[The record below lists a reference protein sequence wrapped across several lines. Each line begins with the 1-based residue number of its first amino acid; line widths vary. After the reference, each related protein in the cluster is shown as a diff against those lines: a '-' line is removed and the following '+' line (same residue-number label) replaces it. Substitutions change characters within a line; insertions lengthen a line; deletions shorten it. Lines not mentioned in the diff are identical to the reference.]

1 MEFNTIVDFIFLT
14 LGIMV
19 LIPCFVFFVECLAAF
34 ISASPSFNPE
44 NINPEGF
51 PKGLAGTSRPRTT
64 ILIPAHNE
72 AEQIV
77 KVIQVLQTQ
86 LSEQDQVIVIA
97 DNCHD
102 DTAELARSTGPKGLA
117 LCASV
122 KVLEREHKTDRGKGY
137 ALDYAIKYMF
147 KNNINPEV
155 LVILDGDCIVGPETI
170 KNITNSAIATGRPV
184 QATYLME
191 QPDNPS
197 LKDRVSMFSI
207 KVKNQV
213 RLLGLNRLGWHSL
226 LTGSGMAFPWS
237 LISGVSL
244 AGSKTTDDM
253 QLTVDLV
260 LAGSTP
266 VFCENALVIGRL
278 MKDQDAQSQRSRW
291 EHGHLEMIGVEVPRL
306 LKAFIKTGNWA
317 ALGLALDILIPP
329 LSLLVMT
336 WIASMIGFLLVAIFT
351 AVSLVNHIV
360 PLWYNASH
368 IFPAVIVAI
377 GGGFLLTGV
386 LLAWIK
392 FGRAD
397 LPLKNLIAIP
407 FYILGKIPIYLN
419 FLVKP
424 QSRWLKTERDL
435 PNNH

>member
-14 LGIMV
+14 LGIIV
-19 LIPCFVFFVECLAAF
+19 SIPCLMFFIECLAAF
-34 ISASPSFNPE
+34 ISAAFGFNPE
-44 NINPEGF
+44 NVNTQGF
-51 PKGLAGTSRPRTT
+51 SNVSQPRAT

-77 KVIQVLQTQ
+77 NVIQVLQTQ
-86 LSEQDQVIVIA
+86 LTEQDRVIVIA

-102 DTAELARSTGPKGLA
+102 NTAELARST
-117 LCASV
+117 SV
-122 KVLEREHKTDRGKGY
+122 EVLEREHQTDRGKGY
-137 ALDYAIKYMF
+137 ALDYAVKYML
-147 KNNINPEV
+147 KNKINPEV
-155 LVILDGDCIVGPETI
+155 LVILDGDCIVKPNTI
-170 KNITNSAIATGRPV
+170 KNITSSAIATGRPV

-191 QPDNPS
+191 QPDHPS

-237 LISGVSL
+237 LINQVSL

-253 QLTVDLV
+253 QLTVDLA
-260 LAGSTP
+260 LAGATP
-266 VFCENALVIGRL
+266 VFCANALVMGRL
-278 MKDQDAQSQRSRW
+278 MKDRDAFSQRSRW
-291 EHGHLEMIGVEVPRL
+291 EHGHLEMIGVEVPKL
-306 LKAFIKTGNWA
+306 LKAFLQTKKLS
-317 ALGLALDILIPP
+317 ALILALDILIPP
-329 LSLLVMT
+329 LSLLVMV
-336 WIASMIGFLLVAIFT
+336 WMASMIVFWLVTLGTAI
-351 AVSLVNHIV
+351 SIL
-360 PLWYNASH
+360 
-368 IFPAVIVAI
+368 PAVIVTIA
-377 GGGFLLTGV
+377 GGLLLTGV
-386 LLAWIK
+386 LLAWVK

-435 PNNH
+435 NSEQ

>member
-1 MEFNTIVDFIFLT
+1 MEFNPIVDLIFLT
-14 LGIMV
+14 LGIVV
-19 LIPCFVFFVECLAAF
+19 LIPCLMFFVECLAAF

-44 NINPEGF
+44 NVNPQGS
-51 PKGLAGTSRPRTT
+51 AIASRPRTT

-77 KVIQVLQTQ
+77 NVIQVLQTQ
-86 LSEQDQVIVIA
+86 LTEQDQVIVIA

-102 DTAELARSTGPKGLA
+102 DTAELARSTK
-117 LCASV
+117 V

-155 LVILDGDCIVGPETI
+155 LVILDGDCIVKPDTI
-170 KNITNSAIATGRPV
+170 KNITSKAIATGRPV

-213 RLLGLNRLGWHSL
+213 RLLGLKRLGWHSL

-237 LISGVSL
+237 LINDVSL

-253 QLTVDLV
+253 QLTVDLA

-306 LKAFIKTGNWA
+306 LKAFIKTKNWA

-336 WIASMIGFLLVAIFT
+336 WMASMIGFWLVALGT
-351 AVSLVNHIV
+351 AVS
-360 PLWYNASH
+360 S
-368 IFPAVIVAI
+368 FPAVIVTIA
-377 GGGFLLTGV
+377 GGLLLTGV

>member
-14 LGIMV
+14 LGIIV
-19 LIPCFVFFVECLAAF
+19 LIPCLMFFVECLAAF
-34 ISASPSFNPE
+34 LSASPSFDPE
-44 NINPEGF
+44 NVHPQGSAI
-51 PKGLAGTSRPRTT
+51 ASRPRTT

-77 KVIQVLQTQ
+77 NVIQVLQTQ
-86 LSEQDQVIVIA
+86 LTEQDQVIVIA

-102 DTAELARSTGPKGLA
+102 DTAELARSTK
-117 LCASV
+117 V
-122 KVLEREHKTDRGKGY
+122 NVLEREHKTDRGKGY

-155 LVILDGDCIVGPETI
+155 LVILDGDCIVKPDTI
-170 KNITNSAIATGRPV
+170 KNITSKAIATGRPV

-226 LTGSGMAFPWS
+226 LTGSGMAFSWS
-237 LISGVSL
+237 LINDVSL

-253 QLTVDLV
+253 QLTVDLA

-306 LKAFIKTGNWA
+306 LKAFIKTKNWA

-336 WIASMIGFLLVAIFT
+336 WMASMIGFWLVALGT
-351 AVSLVNHIV
+351 AVS
-360 PLWYNASH
+360 S
-368 IFPAVIVAI
+368 FPAVIVTIA
-377 GGGFLLTGV
+377 GGLLLTGV

>member
-1 MEFNTIVDFIFLT
+1 
-14 LGIMV
+14 
-19 LIPCFVFFVECLAAF
+19 
-34 ISASPSFNPE
+34 
-44 NINPEGF
+44 
-51 PKGLAGTSRPRTT
+51 
-64 ILIPAHNE
+64 
-72 AEQIV
+72 
-77 KVIQVLQTQ
+77 
-86 LSEQDQVIVIA
+86 
-97 DNCHD
+97 
-102 DTAELARSTGPKGLA
+102 
-117 LCASV
+117 
-122 KVLEREHKTDRGKGY
+122 
-137 ALDYAIKYMF
+137 
-147 KNNINPEV
+147 
-155 LVILDGDCIVGPETI
+155 
-170 KNITNSAIATGRPV
+170 
-184 QATYLME
+184 ME

-237 LISGVSL
+237 LINQVSL

-260 LAGSTP
+260 LANSTP
-266 VFCENALVIGRL
+266 VFCENALVMGRL

-306 LKAFIKTGNWA
+306 LKAFIKTNPKGRHEVSALALAPNVLKDTAPRHEVSPLGHIASNWA

-336 WIASMIGFLLVAIFT
+336 WMASMIVVWSVAIYT
-351 AVSLVNHIV
+351 TVV
-360 PLWYNASH
+360 
-368 IFPAVIVAI
+368 IFPAIVVTIA
-377 GGGFLLTGV
+377 GGFLLGGV